1 MKVPDDKHMYLK
13 VIGFGLSMLDNK
25 GKADPVSIY
34 TLEKKKKL
42 NLAKIDRMFKELQ
55 VVTLFGDM
63 QITLSSYIEKMS
75 DFAQHRKGLKI
86 FVNFLNKPCI
96 AFIWLIYRSQ
106 KPNIKSRLFFMIS
119 KN

>member
-1 MKVPDDKHMYLK
+1 MYLK

-86 FVNFLNKPCI
+86 FENFLNKPSI
-96 AFIWLIYRSQ
+96 ALI
-106 KPNIKSRLFFMIS
+106 
-119 KN
+119 